1 MTYEAILARS
11 FSRYEQKKLGWGALL
26 GCFLIFLSFFT
37 VFKPYLGPLPILN
50 MRLSMGVAHR
60 MFATKETESSQKQEM
75 VRVAQKEAAKSE
87 LLLVSTS
94 HQENVTTKPELRLN
108 STDPKENTTRT
119 KPEILLNSTDHHV
132 AKNVTLEPGPE
143 VLLNNTEHPAV
154 EIEES
159 EQLNSTDHQDT
170 SLSIAGNATQKR
182 VPLCNILNPRTDI
195 CDITGEVRVH
205 AKSYTVY
212 ASSTEMS
219 TLDDGQTSWKIRPY
233 ARKTD
238 RTAMSS
244 VTEWSVVPASVDRRK
259 IPKCTQNHAAP
270 AILFSAGGFSG
281 NHFHDFSDIILPLY
295 LTARPFN
302 GDVQLL
308 VTNYRSWWASKFRAI
323 LQNLSKHPAID
334 IDQQKEEVHCFPSVI
349 VGLNRHDEFKINPS
363 MPPHTTMRD
372 FREFLRTS
380 YSLERA
386 KAIEL
391 QASDTRKP
399 RLLIVARK
407 RSRSFTNPTRI
418 AKTAKAVGFEPV
430 VAEADMNVAR
440 FAELMNSCD
449 AVMGVHG
456 AGLTNILFLPDDAV
470 LIQIVPLGGAWLS
483 RTYFGDPSRD
493 MNLRY
498 LEYKIGV
505 RESTLADQYPVD
517 HVALKDP
524 SAFHRGKWN
533 DFKKIYLDN
542 QNVKLDVR
550 RFRPTLLKALQ
561 LLREQKRR

>member
-11 FSRYEQKKLGWGALL
+11 FSRYEQRKLRYGALI
-26 GCFLIFLSFFT
+26 GCLLIFLSFFT

-50 MRLSMGVAHR
+50 MRLSMGIAQR

-75 VRVAQKEAAKSE
+75 ITVAQKATAKPE
-87 LLLVSTS
+87 LLPISTS

-108 STDPKENTTRT
+108 STYPKENETIT
-119 KPEILLNSTDHHV
+119 KPEILVNSTDRHV
-132 AKNVTLEPGPE
+132 VKNASMEAGPE
-143 VLLNNTEHPAV
+143 VLLNNTERPAV

-159 EQLNSTDHQDT
+159 VPLNSTDHQDT
-170 SLSIAGNATQKR
+170 SLSIAENVMRKR
-182 VPLCNILNPRTDI
+182 EPLCNILNPRTDV
-195 CDITGEVRVH
+195 CDIAGEVRVH

-212 ASSTEMS
+212 ASSPEMA
-219 TLDDGQTSWKIRPY
+219 TQDDGHTSWKVRPY
-233 ARKTD
+233 ARKSD

-244 VTEWSVVPASVDRRK
+244 VTEWSVLPASEGRRE
-259 IPKCTQNHAAP
+259 IPKCTQNHSTP
-270 AILFSAGGFSG
+270 AILFSVGGFSG
-281 NHFHDFSDIILPLY
+281 NHFHDFSDILVPLY

-302 GDVQLL
+302 GDVQFL
-308 VTNYRSWWASKFRAI
+308 VTNYRSWWVSKFRAI
-323 LQNLSKHPAID
+323 FQNLSKYPAIN
-334 IDQQKEEVHCFPSVI
+334 IDQEKEQVHCFPSVI
-349 VGLNRHDEFKINPS
+349 VGLNRHDDFKINPS
-363 MPPHTTMRD
+363 MPPHTTMSD
-372 FREFLRTS
+372 FRDFLRTS
-380 YSLERA
+380 YSLKRS

-391 QASDTRKP
+391 RAGDPRKP

-407 RSRSFTNPTRI
+407 RTRSFTNPARI
-418 AKTAKAVGFEPV
+418 AKMAKAVGFEAV
-430 VAEADMNVAR
+430 VAEADMNVPR

-456 AGLTNILFLPDDAV
+456 AGLTNMVFLPDNAV
-470 LIQIVPLGGAWLS
+470 LIQIVPLAGDWLS

-505 RESTLADQYPVD
+505 RESTLLDQYPID
-517 HVALKDP
+517 HVALRDP
-524 SAFHRGKWN
+524 RAFHKGKWD

-550 RFRPTLLKALQ
+550 RFRPTLGEALR
-561 LLREQKRR
+561 LLQEQRH